1 MNKEAMIRKSM
12 IDQVR
17 VGLSTY
23 IKSYVEGLFD
33 RPHSSR
39 ANDILCEA
47 FAEAIFEYERK
58 TGKKIAR
65 NLATYL
71 LDNSK
76 ESV

>member
-23 IKSYVEGLFD
+23 IKTYVEGLFD

-39 ANDILCEA
+39 AIDILCEG

-58 TGKKIAR
+58 TGQKIAR
-65 NLATYL
+65 SLATYL

-76 ESV
+76 ESA